1 MEVPEVDVPE
11 VNVPEVDVHEL
22 EIALIQGGVL
32 IDVREAEEFE
42 AVRVPCARLIPLA
55 EVAGRRGEIPNGS
68 RVYVICAKGGRSRVA
83 AELLREG
90 GTDAVNVVGG
100 TTAWLEAG
108 KTVDSGD
115 PV

>member
-1 MEVPEVDVPE
+1 MEALEGDVPEVDV
-11 VNVPEVDVHEL
+11 DEL
-22 EIALIQGGVL
+22 EIALIRGAVL
-32 IDVREAEEFE
+32 IDVREVEEFKV
-42 AVRVPCARLIPLA
+42 VRVPGVRHIPLA
-55 EVAGRRGEIPNGS
+55 EVSGRRNEIPNGS

-83 AELLREG
+83 AELLRED
-90 GTDAVNVVGG
+90 GTDAVNVAGG

>member
-1 MEVPEVDVPE
+1 MEVS
-11 VNVPEVDVHEL
+11 EVDVHEL
-22 EIALIQGGVL
+22 EIALIQGAVL
-32 IDVREAEEFE
+32 IDVREIEEFE
-42 AVRVPCARLIPLA
+42 VVRVPGARLIPLA
-55 EVAGRRGEIPNGS
+55 DVSGRRDEIPNGS

-83 AELLREG
+83 AELLRAD
-90 GTDAVNVVGG
+90 GTDAVNVAGG

>member
-1 MEVPEVDVPE
+1 MEIPEADVQ
-11 VNVPEVDVHEL
+11 EL
-22 EIALIQGGVL
+22 ETALLQGAVL
-32 IDVREAEEFE
+32 VDVREVEEFE
-42 AVRVPCARLIPLA
+42 VARVPGARLIPLA
-55 EVAGRRGEIPNGS
+55 EVAKRCSELRNGP

-83 AELLREG
+83 AELLRED
-90 GTDAVNVVGG
+90 GTDAVTVVGG

>member
-1 MEVPEVDVPE
+1 MEIPEADVQ
-11 VNVPEVDVHEL
+11 EL
-22 EIALIQGGVL
+22 ETALLQGAVL
-32 IDVREAEEFE
+32 VDVREVEEFE
-42 AVRVPCARLIPLA
+42 GARVPGARLIPLA
-55 EVAGRRGEIPNGS
+55 EVAKRCSELRNGP

-83 AELLREG
+83 AELLRED

>member
-1 MEVPEVDVPE
+1 LE
-11 VNVPEVDVHEL
+11 VPEVDVHEL
-22 EIALIQGGVL
+22 ETALTQGAAL
-32 IDVREAEEFE
+32 IDVRETDEFE
-42 AVRVPCARLIPLA
+42 VARVPGARLLPLA
-55 EVAGRRGEIPNGS
+55 EVAGRRGEISNGS

-83 AELLREG
+83 AELLRED

-115 PV
+115 PA

>member
-1 MEVPEVDVPE
+1 MEVLEGD
-11 VNVPEVDVHEL
+11 VPEVDVHEL
-22 EIALIQGGVL
+22 EIVLIQGAVL
-32 IDVREAEEFE
+32 IDVREVEEFE
-42 AVRVPCARLIPLA
+42 VVRVPGARLIPLA
-55 EVAGRRGEIPNGS
+55 EVSGRRDEIPNGS

-83 AELLREG
+83 AEFLRED
-90 GTDAVNVVGG
+90 GTDAVNVAGG

>member
-1 MEVPEVDVPE
+1 MEM
-11 VNVPEVDVHEL
+11 PEVDVHEL
-22 EIALIQGGVL
+22 EIALVQGAVL

-42 AVRVPCARLIPLA
+42 IARVPGARLIPLA
-55 EVAGRRGEIPNGS
+55 EVAERRGEIPNGS
-68 RVYVICAKGGRSRVA
+68 RVYVICAKGGRSQVA
-83 AELLREG
+83 VGLLRED

>member
-1 MEVPEVDVPE
+1 MEVPEAE
-11 VNVPEVDVHEL
+11 VPEVDVHEL
-22 EIALIQGGVL
+22 EIALVQGEVL

-55 EVAGRRGEIPNGS
+55 EVAGRRGEISNGS

-83 AELLREG
+83 AGLLRED

-108 KTVDSGD
+108 KTVDSGG

>member
-1 MEVPEVDVPE
+1 MPEVD
-11 VNVPEVDVHEL
+11 VPEVDVHEL
-22 EIALIQGGVL
+22 EIALAQGAVL
-32 IDVREAEEFE
+32 IDVREVEEFE
-42 AVRVPCARLIPLA
+42 VVRVPGARLIPLP
-55 EVAGRRGEIPNGS
+55 EVSGRRDEIPNGS

-83 AELLREG
+83 AGLLRED

>member
-1 MEVPEVDVPE
+1 MEVPEV
-11 VNVPEVDVHEL
+11 NVHDL
-22 EIALIQGGVL
+22 EIALVQGAIL

-42 AVRVPCARLIPLA
+42 VVRVPGARLIPLV
-55 EVAGRRGEIPNGS
+55 EVADRRGEIPNGS

-83 AELLREG
+83 AGLLRED

-100 TTAWLEAG
+100 TTAWLKAG

-115 PV
+115 PA

>member
-1 MEVPEVDVPE
+1 MEMAVVD
-11 VNVPEVDVHEL
+11 VPEVDVHEL
-22 EIALIQGGVL
+22 ETVLIQGAVL

-42 AVRVPCARLIPLA
+42 VARVPGACLIPLA
-55 EVAGRRGEIPNGS
+55 EVAERRSEIPDGS
-68 RVYVICAKGGRSRVA
+68 RVYLICAKGGRSRVA
-83 AELLREG
+83 AELLREA

-108 KTVDSGD
+108 KSVDSGD

>member
-1 MEVPEVDVPE
+1 MEM
-11 VNVPEVDVHEL
+11 PEVDVHEL
-22 EIALIQGGVL
+22 ETALLQGAVL
-32 IDVREAEEFE
+32 VDVREAEEFE
-42 AVRVPCARLIPLA
+42 VARVPGARPIPLA
-55 EVAGRRGEIPNGS
+55 EVAERRGEIPNGS

-83 AELLREG
+83 AGFLRED

-108 KTVDSGD
+108 KTVDSGG

>member
-11 VNVPEVDVHEL
+11 VDVDEL

-42 AVRVPCARLIPLA
+42 DVRVPGARLIPLA
-55 EVAGRRGEIPNGS
+55 EVAERRGS

-83 AELLREG
+83 AGLLRED

>member
-1 MEVPEVDVPE
+1 MEVSEVE
-11 VNVPEVDVHEL
+11 VPEVDVHEL
-22 EIALIQGGVL
+22 EIALIQGAVL

-42 AVRVPCARLIPLA
+42 GVRVPGACLIPLV
-55 EVAGRRGEIPNGS
+55 EVAERRGEIPNGS
-68 RVYVICAKGGRSRVA
+68 RVYVSCAKGGRSRVA
-83 AELLREG
+83 TGLLRED

>member
-1 MEVPEVDVPE
+1 MEVPEVD
-11 VNVPEVDVHEL
+11 VPEVDVHEL
-22 EIALIQGGVL
+22 EIALVQGAVL

-42 AVRVPCARLIPLA
+42 GVRVPGARLIPLA
-55 EVAGRRGEIPNGS
+55 EVAERRGEIPNGS

-83 AELLREG
+83 AGLLREG

>member
-1 MEVPEVDVPE
+1 MEVPEVE
-11 VNVPEVDVHEL
+11 VPEVDVHEL
-22 EIALIQGGVL
+22 EIALVQGEVL

-42 AVRVPCARLIPLA
+42 AVRVPGARLIPLA